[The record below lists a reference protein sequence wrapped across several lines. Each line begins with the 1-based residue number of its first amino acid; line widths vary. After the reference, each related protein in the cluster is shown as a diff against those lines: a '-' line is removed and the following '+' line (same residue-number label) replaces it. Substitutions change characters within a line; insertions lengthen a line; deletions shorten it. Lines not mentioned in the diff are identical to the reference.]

1 MSKLVIISGATATG
15 KSELAIEVAKEIGA
29 EIISA
34 DSMQLYKGMD
44 IGTAKL
50 TMAERQGI
58 THHLLD
64 LVDVKTDVT
73 VSWYQ
78 ELARA
83 KIDELR
89 GAGKSV
95 VVVGGTGLYIKAI
108 LDDLNFPETDPEVR
122 MKLNQEAEKIGG
134 DAMHQKLAKLDPA
147 ASLAIPKENVR
158 RVIRA
163 LEVIEITG
171 KPFTAILPREDS
183 TKYPDAMQ
191 FGLAMDR
198 ESLDIRID
206 NRVAKMWE
214 AGFVDEVE
222 ELILTLSKEGNSTA
236 VIGTILRDRY
246 AVPDARLVTGER
258 ISQTLARNNIVP
270 SYPED
275 MMNLMRK
282 ALSLIDH
289 LNSNKKDLHNRRQLE
304 LCESRIRRLAKY
316 YIGTGRLSSTW
327 AYKRDQLRLMVE

>member
-78 ELARA
+78 ESARA

-89 GAGKSV
+89 GVGKSV

-122 MKLNQEAEKIGG
+122 EKLNQEAEKVGG
-134 DAMHQKLAKLDPA
+134 DAMHQRLAKLDPA

-171 KPFTAILPREDS
+171 KPFTAILPREES

-222 ELILTLSKEGNSTA
+222 ELINQGILEGKTAQAAIGYAQIIRMKHGSMSQEEAIEDTARATRQYARRQETWFSRDLRITWLSATS
-236 VIGTILRDRY
+236 
-246 AVPDARLVTGER
+246 
-258 ISQTLARNNIVP
+258 
-270 SYPED
+270 
-275 MMNLMRK
+275 NLSERK
-282 ALSLIDH
+282 ASVLQAILKS
-289 LNSNKKDLHNRRQLE
+289 
-304 LCESRIRRLAKY
+304 
-316 YIGTGRLSSTW
+316 
-327 AYKRDQLRLMVE
+327 

>member
-1 MSKLVIISGATATG
+1 MSKLVIICGATATG
-15 KSELAIEVAKEIGA
+15 KSDLAVEIAKEIGA

-50 TMAERQGI
+50 TLKERNEI
-58 THHLLD
+58 PHHLLD
-64 LVDVKTDVT
+64 VVSVKEDVS

-78 ELARA
+78 EVARA
-83 KIDELR
+83 KIDELQNQ
-89 GAGKSV
+89 GKNV

-108 LDDLNFPETDPEVR
+108 LDDLNFPETDPDVR
-122 MKLNQEAEKIGG
+122 EKLNAEAEKIGG
-134 DAMHQKLAKLDPA
+134 DAMHQRLSKLDPA
-147 ASLAIPKENVR
+147 AGLAIPKENVR

-198 ESLDIRID
+198 ESLDVRID
-206 NRVAKMWE
+206 SRVAKMWE

-222 ELILTLSKEGNSTA
+222 ELINRGILEGKTA
-236 VIGTILRDRY
+236 QAAIRMKHGTMTEGEAVEDTARATRQY
-246 AVPDARLVTGER
+246 A
-258 ISQTLARNNIVP
+258 
-270 SYPED
+270 
-275 MMNLMRK
+275 
-282 ALSLIDH
+282 
-289 LNSNKKDLHNRRQLE
+289 RRQE
-304 LCESRIRRLAKY
+304 TWFSRDLRI
-316 YIGTGRLSSTW
+316 TWLSATSNLSERKTSVLQ
-327 AYKRDQLRLMVE
+327 AILKS